1 MIEVQKNPVVA
12 LLLSCI
18 PGAGHAYLGRPFRFL
33 LYAGGFFGALALLL
47 LLAVMN
53 SADGEIVAFL
63 LLVAA
68 ASWGINMLDM
78 VITLLSGGPKQSR
91 PAYDGGYPN
100 PEHVISLE
108 QQREKNQTVLM
119 SLIPGI
125 GHMSMGLMQRG
136 IAFLV
141 AFLGLFAIV
150 VFVSLVTNTGV
161 FLIFLIGLPIIWI
174 YSMFD
179 AIQQLNRKQRGELLQ
194 DRPFFEE
201 MEEYI
206 GTGKKNKVLAATL
219 SLFPGAGHLYL
230 GLQKRGL
237 QIMAGFLIAVY
248 LMDSL
253 RLTIFLFLM
262 PLVWFFA
269 FFDALQ
275 QMSRYE
281 RNEMNDQAVVAQLAP
296 YQRWIGIGL
305 LVLGIYYL
313 GDRVMGSYV
322 QEAWPV
328 FYKEYTN
335 LKYNL
340 PTAIVAFVMIAA
352 GLRLAFGGGG
362 GKPQPSKART
372 MDNNHK
378 EKRS

>member
-1 MIEVQKNPVVA
+1 MQKNPVVA

-18 PGAGHAYLGRPFRFL
+18 PGAGHAYLGRPIRFL

-47 LLAVMN
+47 LLAVSN
-53 SADGEIVAFL
+53 SADGAIVAFL
-63 LLVAA
+63 LFVAA
-68 ASWGINMLDM
+68 ASWGINLLDM
-78 VITLLSGGPKQSR
+78 IITLLSGGPKQSR
-91 PAYDGGYPN
+91 TVYEGGYPHT
-100 PEHVISLE
+100 EQVITLE
-108 QQREKNQTVLM
+108 QQREKSQTILM

-125 GHMSMGLMQRG
+125 GHMSIGLMQRG

-150 VFVSLVTNTGV
+150 VFVSMVTNTGV

-179 AIQQLNRKQRGELLQ
+179 AIQLLNRKHRGEILQ

-253 RLTIFLFLM
+253 RLTIFFFLM

-313 GDRVMGSYV
+313 GDRVMGSYI
-322 QEAWPV
+322 QETWPV
-328 FYKEYTN
+328 IYKEYMN

-340 PTAIVAFVMIAA
+340 PTAVVAFVMIAA
-352 GLRLAFGGGG
+352 GLRLVFGGGG
-362 GKPQPSKART
+362 GGKSPKPPQARALDT
-372 MDNNHK
+372 SHK